1 MDIPAYLLD
10 AESAGSEADYYRDA
24 DTVTTKTAA
33 ADRRLKEPPAP
44 PKNKAEFLEYF
55 DDIAPVL
62 STRCLVSGVI
72 GEGTSVILYGDSNSG
87 KTFIALD
94 MALCIASAVPW
105 QGREVRQAPVLYC
118 ALEGGAGFR
127 NRVTAWKFEKHAPGN
142 RVMFAALPVGLDLV
156 SDDSD
161 AGEVIR
167 AALAMKERLGQPVG
181 LIVIDTLS
189 RAMAGG
195 NENAPEDMG
204 ALVRHVDEIRAATGA
219 TVLVVHHSGKDAAK
233 GARGHSLLRA
243 AVDTELELTATENGT
258 RTLRATKQRDMEGGA
273 TFGFRLN
280 VVEVGFDPETAE
292 PVTSCIPIPTETAPP
307 QAAGKRLNAE
317 AETLRRSIVDMI
329 ADGDAKP
336 TIPELGMPEVQA
348 VTRKALQERLIRN
361 GWLQATPESP
371 HSGHSVSHSEAWKV
385 PDTEHTRLWKRL
397 NELKLKMIVGANREF
412 VWMVR

>member
-1 MDIPAYLLD
+1 MDMDIPAYLLD
-10 AESAGSEADYYRDA
+10 AESAGSEADYHRDA
-24 DTVTTKTAA
+24 VTTTTKADR

-87 KTFIALD
+87 KTFGALD
-94 MALCIASAVPW
+94 IALCIASGIPW
-105 QGREVRQAPVLYC
+105 QGREVRQVPVMYA

-156 SDDSD
+156 SDDGD

-204 ALVRHVDEIRAATGA
+204 ALVRHIDEIRAATGA

-243 AVDTELELTATENGT
+243 AVDTELELTATEDGI
-258 RTLRATKQRDMEGGA
+258 RTLRATKQRDMECGA
-273 TFGFRLN
+273 SFGFRLN

-292 PVTSCIPIPTETAPP
+292 PVTSCIPIPTDPKAK
-307 QAAGKRLNAE
+307 GKTEARLTPAQ
-317 AETLRRSIVDMI
+317 R
-329 ADGDAKP
+329 
-336 TIPELGMPEVQA
+336 
-348 VTRKALQERLIRN
+348 
-361 GWLQATPESP
+361 GWLDDITDLLAGPET
-371 HSGHSVSHSEAWKV
+371 EMRV
-385 PDTEHTRLWKRL
+385 PVEGMKPIPTQTREQIRVGLRGKGRFETETHAPLTQKDRDRLRDAL
-397 NELKLKMIVGANREF
+397 NQLKDKGKLGLTAEL
-412 VWMVR
+412 VWLL